1 MVQTLPPLGDIP
13 REARLN
19 LAVYHLR
26 NADLDEA
33 ARLLENL
40 KPSTPPEYMLKVLFF
55 PKKLFSEVY
64 PGYNLSPR

>member
-1 MVQTLPPLGDIP
+1 MGDIP

-33 ARLLENL
+33 ARLLETV
-40 KPSTPPEYMLKVLFF
+40 KPSTPPEYMLKVA
-55 PKKLFSEVY
+55 LFSVDD
-64 PGYNLSPR
+64 LILASS